1 VSMLTRSALRD
12 LRIRLAQFVAV
23 WLTIVL
29 GVALFGASYDAFQ
42 NLTASYQRMYDNLAF
57 ADLTVTG
64 GPVDQIVADGAGVEG
79 VTASATRSVGDGLL
93 RIDGRTQ
100 LGRVVGMPS
109 SGEPAVDRVM
119 ILRGHD
125 LTPGASDEVLVEHHV
140 ADARGVAP
148 GSSIDVLTATGWRT
162 LKVAGIV
169 ASPEYLWPARSRQEV
184 MIPFDEWGV
193 VFGPES
199 LVGAMPAD
207 EVHQEALFT
216 LAQNAPASALDDLVA
231 IATAD
236 GASSTQARAEQPS
249 VATLQEDVSGFGE
262 MSIMFPVMF
271 LLAAALAT
279 SVLLGRMVA
288 SQRPQIG
295 VLRANGFSRATILR
309 HYLAFGLILGV
320 AGSIPG
326 ALLGALFADAISRLY
341 TSVIG
346 VPITDVQIRPLTIFI
361 GFLMGPLTGAVAAY
375 LPARRASRIAP
386 AEAMRGSVAVGGI
399 GDGSLLE
406 KLVPPLRR
414 LPTRWLV
421 SLRGLGRSRRRSI
434 ATIVGVAIATTLVL
448 VSWGMLDT
456 TQILLDRQFLQ
467 VQQQDATVYFAQ
479 PVPATSVSSMLR
491 TPGVAAVEPQL
502 QMSATIVHGDR
513 RYATTLVGLETSTT
527 MHGFIAPDGSSLQL
541 PEHGLVVGAALRDRL
556 GISAGDQVEVDPVSG
571 GSAATVPIAGFV
583 DEPLGTFAY
592 ASLDTVASLA
602 SPGSDPPA
610 VDSALVKYEPGADRT
625 ATADQIRAI
634 ANVAGVLDSRGLYD
648 LAQQLMGLFYAFVG
662 VMLVL
667 GAVMAFALI
676 FNTLTANITERAT
689 ELAVLRTLGM
699 SRGSISRLVTG
710 ENLVLTFAGVVVG
723 LVVGY
728 AVAVEFMASFSSDLF
743 SFDLKV
749 RPTTF
754 LFTAIAVVLVGFVS
768 QWPALRAVGRIDLG
782 RIVRERSL

>member
-1 VSMLTRSALRD
+1 VTTLTRSALRD
-12 LRIRLAQFVAV
+12 LRLRLPQFTAV
-23 WLTIVL
+23 WLTVL
-29 GVALFGASYDAFQ
+29 IGVALFGASYDAFQ
-42 NLTASYQRMYDNLAF
+42 NLTASYQQMYDNLGF
-57 ADLTVTG
+57 ADLTVIG
-64 GPVDQIVADGAGVEG
+64 GPVDQIVADGAGVDG
-79 VTASATRSVGDGLL
+79 VAASATRSVGDGLI
-93 RIDGRTQ
+93 RIGGRTQ

-125 LTPGASDEVLVEHHV
+125 LTPGTSDEVLVEHHV
-140 ADARGVAP
+140 ADARGVEP
-148 GSSIDVLTATGWRT
+148 GSSIDVLTAAGWRSVQ
-162 LKVAGIV
+162 VAGIV
-169 ASPEYLWPARSRQEV
+169 ASPEYLWPARSRQDV

-199 LVGAMPAD
+199 LVTAMPAD
-207 EVHQEALFT
+207 EVHREALFT
-216 LAQNAPASALDDLVA
+216 LASGAPVSALDELA
-231 IATAD
+231 SIATAD
-236 GASSTQARAEQPS
+236 GASSTQIRAEQPS

-326 ALLGALFADAISRLY
+326 AALGALFADAISRLY

-346 VPITDVQIRPLTIFI
+346 VPVTVVQFRPLTIVI
-361 GFLMGPLTGAVAAY
+361 GLLMGPLTGAVAAY
-375 LPARRASRIAP
+375 LPARRASRISP
-386 AEAMRGSVAVGGI
+386 AEAMRGSVPVAGVGGR
-399 GDGSLLE
+399 SLLE
-406 KLVPPLRR
+406 RLVPPLRR

-421 SLRGLGRSRRRSI
+421 SLRGLGRSPRRSV

-467 VQQQDATVYFAQ
+467 VQQQDATVYFAE
-479 PVPATSVSSMLR
+479 PVPASSVSLMLR
-491 TPGVAAVEPQL
+491 VPGVAAVEPQL
-502 QMSATIVHGDR
+502 QVSATIVSGDH
-513 RYATTLVGLETSTT
+513 RYATTLVGLEPATI
-527 MHGFIAPDGSSLQL
+527 MHGFIAPDGSSLRL
-541 PEHGLVVGAALRDRL
+541 PENGLVLGAALRDRL
-556 GISAGDQVEVDPVSG
+556 GISIGDQVQVEPVAG
-571 GSAATVPIAGFV
+571 GSPTSIAVAGFV

-592 ASLDTVASLA
+592 ASLDTAASLA
-602 SPGSDPPA
+602 APGNDPPA
-610 VDSALVKYEPGADRT
+610 VDSALVKYDPGAERS
-625 ATADQIRAI
+625 ATADRIRAI
-634 ANVAGVLDSRGLYD
+634 PNVAGVLDSRGLYD

-662 VMLVL
+662 VMLLL

-689 ELAVLRTLGM
+689 ELAALRTLGM

-710 ENLVLTFAGVVVG
+710 ENLVLTVAGVAFG

-754 LFTAIAVVLVGFVS
+754 LFTAIAVVLVGFLS